1 MTTQTLRALK
11 GQRPVVCVTAY
22 DTPMA
27 RCADEAGVDL
37 ILVGDSVGNNVL
49 GFPNTVPVTLDM
61 MVHHAAA
68 VARARP
74 RALLVADLPYGD
86 AHVEPG
92 DVVKACRRL
101 IQEGGVE
108 AVKIEGGLPMAPL
121 VERLVMA
128 GIPIM
133 GHIGLQPQ
141 QVNVLGGYRRFGQRV
156 PEADA
161 LRADVEALEQAGVFA
176 IVAEM
181 VEVKL
186 AGELSRMA
194 RTPVIGI
201 GSGPDCDGQILVAH
215 DILGLNER
223 APSFVKQ
230 YAKLQEL
237 TREAFAAYAADVR
250 ERRFPEAGHVP
261 ARPAA
266 SATRTQG

>member
-11 GQRPVVCVTAY
+11 GQRPIVCVTAY
-22 DTPMA
+22 DTPTA

-49 GFPNTVPVTLDM
+49 GFPNTVPVTLNI
-61 MVHHAAA
+61 MVHHSAA
-68 VARARP
+68 VARAHP
-74 RALLVADLPYGD
+74 RAFVVADLPFGD
-86 AHVEPG
+86 AHLEPG

-108 AVKIEGGLPMAPL
+108 AVKIEGGLPLAPL
-121 VERLVMA
+121 IERLVQA
-128 GIPIM
+128 GIPVM

-181 VEVKL
+181 VEQKL
-186 AGELSRMA
+186 AGELVRLT
-194 RTPVIGI
+194 RVPIIGI

-215 DILGLNER
+215 DLLGLNER
-223 APSFVKQ
+223 VPSFVKQ
-230 YAKLQEL
+230 YAHLHGAMRDAL
-237 TREAFAAYAADVR
+237 AAYAADVR
-250 ERRFPEAGHVP
+250 EKKFPAVAQVP
-261 ARPAA
+261 GKPVLAQP
-266 SATRTQG
+266 SN

>member
-1 MTTQTLRALK
+1 
-11 GQRPVVCVTAY
+11 
-22 DTPMA
+22 
-27 RCADEAGVDL
+27 
-37 ILVGDSVGNNVL
+37 
-49 GFPNTVPVTLDM
+49 
-61 MVHHAAA
+61 
-68 VARARP
+68 
-74 RALLVADLPYGD
+74 
-86 AHVEPG
+86 
-92 DVVKACRRL
+92 
-101 IQEGGVE
+101 
-108 AVKIEGGLPMAPL
+108 
-121 VERLVMA
+121 
-128 GIPIM
+128 
-133 GHIGLQPQ
+133 
-141 QVNVLGGYRRFGQRV
+141 VLGGYRRFGQRV